1 MTEEKEEMAAVTR
14 SQIQDYVTYSEGRD
28 AFRKQVMEAKR
39 PRRIHVGPHLTF
51 LFENALTVRYQI
63 QEMVRAEQM
72 VKEADIEHEVET
84 YNELLGGPGELGAS
98 LLIEIDDPDE
108 RAQKLAAW
116 SDLMEHVYAGLEDGA
131 RVPVTYDR
139 RQVGESRLSS
149 VQYVKFAVGVRAPV
163 ALGVDHPAYRVETV
177 LSDEQRAALAA
188 DLEEAARR

>member
-1 MTEEKEEMAAVTR
+1 MTAVTR
-14 SQIQDYVTYSEGRD
+14 TEILDHVTYSEGREE
-28 AFRKQVMEAKR
+28 FRRRAMEAKR

-72 VKEADIEHEVET
+72 VKEADIQHEVET

-108 RAQKLAAW
+108 RARKLAEW
-116 SDLMEHVYAGLEDGA
+116 RDLMDHVYARLEDGS
-131 RVPVTYDR
+131 RVPVSYDR
-139 RQVGESRLSS
+139 RQVGEARLSS
-149 VQYVKFAVGVRAPV
+149 VQYVKFATGGRLPV
-163 ALGVDHPAYRVETV
+163 AFGVDHPACRAEAV
-177 LSDEQRAALAA
+177 LGEEQRKALAA

>member
-1 MTEEKEEMAAVTR
+1 MTAVTR
-14 SQIQDYVTYSEGRD
+14 SQILDYVTYSEQRD
-28 AFRKQVMEAKR
+28 AFRRQVMEAKR

-98 LLIEIDDPDE
+98 LLVEIDDPAD
-108 RAQKLAAW
+108 RARKLAEW
-116 SDLMEHVYAGLEDGA
+116 RDLMEHVYARLEDGT

-139 RQVGESRLSS
+139 RQVGEGRLSS
-149 VQYVKFAVGVRAPV
+149 VQYLKFATGGHVPV
-163 ALGVDHPAYRVETV
+163 AIGADHPAYEAETI
-177 LSDEQRAALAA
+177 LTPEQREALAA
-188 DLEEAARR
+188 DLAESTRR